1 MILFPAIDLKDGQ
14 CVRLIQGDFEKSQVY
29 NTSPIDQ
36 AKIFEDLGI
45 EWLHCVDLDGALE
58 GVSKNIK
65 CIEEICS
72 QTKLKIQC
80 GGGVRSEEQIVK
92 LLDIGISNI
101 ILGTVVFEDQGFFIS
116 MVNKFPNLISI
127 ALDIKNNQVA
137 TKGWVNVR
145 NINLDSFLNSINSMK
160 INSIICTDV
169 MRDGMK
175 KGINHQMLENV
186 MSNTN
191 IPLVASG
198 GVSSVDDISLLSQQ
212 NYKSIKGVIVGK
224 AIYDNEF
231 DIKNALEVL
240 A

>member
-14 CVRLIQGDFEKSQVY
+14 CVRLIQGDFEKSKVY

-36 AKIFEDLGI
+36 AKIFEDVGI

-101 ILGTVVFEDQGFFIS
+101 ILGTVVFEDQDFFIS

-127 ALDIKNNQVA
+127 ALDIKDSQVA

-145 NINLDSFLNSINSMK
+145 NINLESFLNSINSMK

-186 MSNTN
+186 MSNTD

-231 DIKNALEVL
+231 DINNALEVL

>member
-14 CVRLIQGDFEKSQVY
+14 CVRLIQGDFEQSKVY
-29 NTSPIDQ
+29 NTSPVDQ
-36 AKIFEDLGI
+36 AKLFEDLGI

-65 CIEEICS
+65 CIEEICTK
-72 QTKLKIQC
+72 TKLKIQC
-80 GGGVRSEEQIVK
+80 GGGIRSEAQIVK

-101 ILGTVVFEDQGFFIS
+101 ILGTVVFEDQDFFIS
-116 MVNKFPNLISI
+116 MVNKFPNLISM

-231 DIKNALEVL
+231 DINNALEVL

>member
-198 GVSSVDDISLLSQQ
+198 GVSSVGDISLLSQQ

-231 DIKNALEVL
+231 DIRNALEVL

>member
-101 ILGTVVFEDQGFFIS
+101 ILGTVAFEDEDFFKI

-175 KGINHQMLENV
+175 KGINHQMIENI

-198 GVSSVDDISLLSQQ
+198 GVSSVDDISLLSKQ
-212 NYKSIKGVIVGK
+212 NYKSLKGVIVGK

-231 DIKNALEVL
+231 DINNALEVL
-240 A
+240 G

>member
-101 ILGTVVFEDQGFFIS
+101 ILGTVVFEDQDFFIS

-145 NINLDSFLNSINSMK
+145 NINLVSFLNSINSMK

-231 DIKNALEVL
+231 DINNALEVL

>member
-101 ILGTVVFEDQGFFIS
+101 ILGTVVFEDQDFFIS

-231 DIKNALEVL
+231 DINNALEVL

>member
-1 MILFPAIDLKDGQ
+1 
-14 CVRLIQGDFEKSQVY
+14 
-29 NTSPIDQ
+29 
-36 AKIFEDLGI
+36 
-45 EWLHCVDLDGALE
+45 
-58 GVSKNIK
+58 
-65 CIEEICS
+65 
-72 QTKLKIQC
+72 
-80 GGGVRSEEQIVK
+80 
-92 LLDIGISNI
+92 
-101 ILGTVVFEDQGFFIS
+101 
-116 MVNKFPNLISI
+116 
-127 ALDIKNNQVA
+127 
-137 TKGWVNVR
+137 
-145 NINLDSFLNSINSMK
+145 
-160 INSIICTDV
+160 

>member
-80 GGGVRSEEQIVK
+80 GGGVRSEDQIVK

-101 ILGTVVFEDQGFFIS
+101 ILGTAVFEDQDFFIS

-231 DIKNALEVL
+231 DINNALEVL

>member
-1 MILFPAIDLKDGQ
+1 M
-14 CVRLIQGDFEKSQVY
+14 Y

-101 ILGTVVFEDQGFFIS
+101 ILGTVVFEDQDFFIS

-127 ALDIKNNQVA
+127 ALDIKDSQVA

-145 NINLDSFLNSINSMK
+145 NINL
-160 INSIICTDV
+160 V
-169 MRDGMK
+169 
-175 KGINHQMLENV
+175 
-186 MSNTN
+186 
-191 IPLVASG
+191 
-198 GVSSVDDISLLSQQ
+198 
-212 NYKSIKGVIVGK
+212 
-224 AIYDNEF
+224 
-231 DIKNALEVL
+231 
-240 A
+240 

>member
-101 ILGTVVFEDQGFFIS
+101 ILGTVVFEDQDFFIS
-116 MVNKFPNLISI
+116 MVNKFPNQISI

>member
-1 MILFPAIDLKDGQ
+1 
-14 CVRLIQGDFEKSQVY
+14 
-29 NTSPIDQ
+29 
-36 AKIFEDLGI
+36 
-45 EWLHCVDLDGALE
+45 
-58 GVSKNIK
+58 
-65 CIEEICS
+65 
-72 QTKLKIQC
+72 
-80 GGGVRSEEQIVK
+80 
-92 LLDIGISNI
+92 
-101 ILGTVVFEDQGFFIS
+101 

-127 ALDIKNNQVA
+127 ALDIKDSQVA

-145 NINLDSFLNSINSMK
+145 NINLESFLNSINSMK

>member
-1 MILFPAIDLKDGQ
+1 M
-14 CVRLIQGDFEKSQVY
+14 
-29 NTSPIDQ
+29 
-36 AKIFEDLGI
+36 
-45 EWLHCVDLDGALE
+45 
-58 GVSKNIK
+58 
-65 CIEEICS
+65 CI
-72 QTKLKIQC
+72 
-80 GGGVRSEEQIVK
+80 R
-92 LLDIGISNI
+92 
-101 ILGTVVFEDQGFFIS
+101 
-116 MVNKFPNLISI
+116 
-127 ALDIKNNQVA
+127 
-137 TKGWVNVR
+137 
-145 NINLDSFLNSINSMK
+145 DS
-160 INSIICTDV
+160 ICTDV

>member
-101 ILGTVVFEDQGFFIS
+101 ILGTVVFEDQDFFIS

-127 ALDIKNNQVA
+127 ALDIKDSQVA

-231 DIKNALEVL
+231 DINNALEVL

>member
-36 AKIFEDLGI
+36 AKIFEDFGI

-101 ILGTVVFEDQGFFIS
+101 ILGTVVFEDQDFFIS

-127 ALDIKNNQVA
+127 ALDIKDSQVA

-145 NINLDSFLNSINSMK
+145 NINLESFLNSINNMK
-160 INSIICTDV
+160 INSIICTDI

-186 MSNTN
+186 MSNTD

-231 DIKNALEVL
+231 DINNALEVL

>member
-101 ILGTVVFEDQGFFIS
+101 ILGTVVFEDQDFFIS

-231 DIKNALEVL
+231 DIRNALEVL

>member
-101 ILGTVVFEDQGFFIS
+101 ILGTVVFEDQDFFIS
-116 MVNKFPNLISI
+116 MVNKFPNQISI

-145 NINLDSFLNSINSMK
+145 NINLVSFLNSINSMK

>member
-101 ILGTVVFEDQGFFIS
+101 ILGTVVFEDQDFFIS

-198 GVSSVDDISLLSQQ
+198 GVSSVEDISLLSQQ

-231 DIKNALEVL
+231 YINNALEVL

>member
-101 ILGTVVFEDQGFFIS
+101 ILGTVVFEDQDFFIS

-186 MSNTN
+186 MSNTD

-231 DIKNALEVL
+231 DINNALEVL

>member
-101 ILGTVVFEDQGFFIS
+101 ILGTVVFEDQDFFIS
-116 MVNKFPNLISI
+116 MVNKFPNQISI

-231 DIKNALEVL
+231 DINNALEVL

>member
-101 ILGTVVFEDQGFFIS
+101 ILGTVVFEDQDFFIS

-145 NINLDSFLNSINSMK
+145 NINLVSFLNSINSMK

>member
-14 CVRLIQGDFEKSQVY
+14 CVRLVQGDFDQSKIY
-29 NTSPIDQ
+29 NSSPVDQ
-36 AKIFEDLGI
+36 AKSFEDLGI

-65 CIEEICS
+65 CIEEICVK
-72 QTKLKIQC
+72 TKLKIQC
-80 GGGVRSEEQIVK
+80 GGGIRTEAQIVK

-101 ILGTVVFEDQGFFIS
+101 ILGTVTFEDEDFFTT

-127 ALDIKNNQVA
+127 ALDIKNDQVA
-137 TKGWVNVR
+137 TKGWVDVR
-145 NINLDSFLNSINSMK
+145 NIDLDSFLNSINDMK

-175 KGINHQMLENV
+175 KGINHKMLENV
-186 MSNTN
+186 MNKTN
-191 IPLVASG
+191 IPCVASG
-198 GVSSVDDISLLSQQ
+198 GVSSVDDISLLKKQ
-212 NYKSIKGVIVGK
+212 NYKSLKGAIVGK

-231 DIKNALEVL
+231 DIKNALEL
-240 A
+240 IA

>member
-101 ILGTVVFEDQGFFIS
+101 ILGTVVFEDQDFFVS

-137 TKGWVNVR
+137 TKGWVSVR

>member
-101 ILGTVVFEDQGFFIS
+101 ILGTVVFEDQDFFIS

-198 GVSSVDDISLLSQQ
+198 GVSSVEDISLLSQQ

-231 DIKNALEVL
+231 DINNALEVL

>member
-14 CVRLIQGDFEKSQVY
+14 CVRLIQGDFEQSKIY
-29 NTSPIDQ
+29 NTSPVDQ
-36 AKIFEDLGI
+36 AKLFEDLGI

-65 CIEEICS
+65 CIEEICTK
-72 QTKLKIQC
+72 TKLKIQC
-80 GGGVRSEEQIVK
+80 GGGIRSEAQIVK

-101 ILGTVVFEDQGFFIS
+101 ILGTATFEDEDFFTN

-127 ALDIKNNQVA
+127 ALDIKNDQVA

-145 NINLDSFLNSINSMK
+145 NINLDSFLNSINDMK

-175 KGINHQMLENV
+175 KGINHKMLENI
-186 MSNTN
+186 MSKTN
-191 IPLVASG
+191 IPCVASG
-198 GVSSVDDISLLSQQ
+198 GVSSVDDISLLKKQ
-212 NYKSIKGVIVGK
+212 NYKSLKGVIVGK

-231 DIKNALEVL
+231 DIKNALEVI